1 MKFYP
6 SAVVILLGR
15 KHVNKSFFKM
25 YQNLF
30 EALNFFI
37 CHFLPQFINLQP
49 FKFSLRKL
57 YLKTQKCLM
66 SLKIWVLQEGLSKI
80 KAWYYLGYELN

>member
-6 SAVVILLGR
+6 SAVVMLLGH

-37 CHFLPQFINLQP
+37 YHFLPQFINLQP
-49 FKFSLRKL
+49 FK
-57 YLKTQKCLM
+57 
-66 SLKIWVLQEGLSKI
+66 
-80 KAWYYLGYELN
+80 